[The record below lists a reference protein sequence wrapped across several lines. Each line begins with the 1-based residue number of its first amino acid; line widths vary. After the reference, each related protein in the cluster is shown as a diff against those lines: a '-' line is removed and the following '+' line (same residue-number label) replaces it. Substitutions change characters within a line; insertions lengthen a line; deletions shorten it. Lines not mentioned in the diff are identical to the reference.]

1 MPKIASTLS
10 NSFDAFDRA
19 ILEIV
24 QRNNQVTHAVIGDQV
39 GLSGSAVRRRLAR
52 LRAAGVIRKD
62 VALLDLDQLGVSLV
76 VSVTFD
82 TETPEI
88 YAAFEQQ
95 VAGLPEVQQCYHI
108 AGDQDFLLIV
118 HAPSLQY
125 FEEWAKAQF
134 MRNEAIRRYSTTV
147 IWSCKKFETA
157 VPVR

>member
-1 MPKIASTLS
+1 MPKIVRTPNNGLDS
-10 NSFDAFDRA
+10 FDRA
-19 ILEIV
+19 ILETV
-24 QRNNQVTHAVIGDQV
+24 QLDNQTTHAVIGERV

-52 LRAAGVIRKD
+52 LRSEGIIRKD
-62 VALLDLDQLGVSLV
+62 VSLVSADRMGVSLV
-76 VSVTFD
+76 VTVAFA

-88 YAAFEQQ
+88 YVAFERQ
-95 VAGLPEVQQCYHI
+95 VADLPEVQQCYHI

-118 HAPSLQY
+118 HAPSLQA

-134 MRNEAIRRYSTTV
+134 MRNAEIRRYSTTV